1 MHLGLAVAV
10 GYLLG
15 SIPSAYLIGRIR
27 GFDVRRE
34 GSGNVGAANVGR
46 LAGVWFGVIVFA
58 LDVGKA
64 LVVFAF
70 VGDDPVTLV
79 AASWAVIVG
88 HQYPVWLGFTGGR
101 GEAVS
106 LATGFVVA
114 PMPMVALSPVLVVG
128 WFTKNLA
135 LSWLLAVTVLPI
147 VAWFVAGPT
156 EAVFAFGVA
165 VLTYVR
171 RLIGSPGIGDASF
184 GQAWWGRLLYD
195 REPEST

>member
-27 GFDVRRE
+27 GFDVRRQ
-34 GSGNVGAANVGR
+34 GSGNVGAGNVGR
-46 LAGVWFGVIVFA
+46 LAGVWFGVIVLA

-70 VGDDPVTLV
+70 VGDEPVTLV

-88 HQYPVWLGFTGGR
+88 HQYPIWLGFVGGR

-114 PMPMVALSPVLVVG
+114 PLPMLAVFPVLVVG

-135 LSWLLAVTVLPI
+135 LGWLLAVTIMPI

-156 EAVFAFGVA
+156 ETVFTIGVA
-165 VLTYVR
+165 VLTCLR
-171 RLIGSPGIGDASF
+171 RLIGSPGIAAASF
-184 GQAWWGRLLYD
+184 GQTWRDRLLYD
-195 REPEST
+195 REPGSA